1 VAVAAEVA
9 VVAAAAVAA
18 VLVLPKGQTVAAR
31 PAADVVSALLLP
43 TRNTYYV
50 YQVCFHSAALLLQ
63 AAGLLL
69 SFCICTTYWTEPL
82 CSTHAQL
89 QECQLPFL
97 ILSKGNKHHEPIAAP
112 GSLSC

>member
-18 VLVLPKGQTVAAR
+18 VL
-31 PAADVVSALLLP
+31 ALSKSRLCRQDLLLMWFLHWLLP
-43 TRNTYYV
+43 TRNYYYV

-89 QECQLPFL
+89 HECQLPFL
-97 ILSKGNKHHEPIAAP
+97 SLSSGNKHREPIAAP